1 MTALWISLAAV
12 VALVL
17 VWRLR
22 RASRKVEQ
30 ILREERELTERESE
44 PEGSPEEHSEQAA
57 DRG

>member
-1 MTALWISLAAV
+1 MTALWISLAAL

-22 RASRKVEQ
+22 RASRKLDQ

-44 PEGSPEEHSEQAA
+44 AEETSEQAV

>member
-1 MTALWISLAAV
+1 MTALWISLAAL

-22 RASRKVEQ
+22 RASQKVSQ
-30 ILREERELTERESE
+30 ILREERELTERQSDAEE
-44 PEGSPEEHSEQAA
+44 TPEDSEQAV